1 MAVTPIAPA
10 TQELT
15 EITLDLGTAQRPSET
30 QSHVSD
36 RVVRNSAR
44 PSATPTA
51 TVPAQ
56 QKMPRL
62 FLSLLYTYF
71 FLMGANYT
79 VVLPT
84 VSTYTHSLGGGY
96 WTAGLI
102 VAVFMGPSIIITPL
116 MPRLLR
122 SRYMPLFSFA
132 VVCQFVGNVCY
143 GLGQLADS
151 VNLLIAGRFLAGLVA
166 MGPMLYLFID
176 ATSQCSHRQF
186 RTATIARR
194 NNCAFLGMGMG
205 PVLAAGLSKVDLQIG
220 SLHVDNL
227 TSPGWF
233 FAVLYVILLGMTVL
247 VAEPKRHFA
256 HESDSE
262 QEQPSGSGAER
273 QRRPVMRNIAWC
285 CLTVTA
291 SSGAISMWETSAA
304 IVTQTTFGW
313 PVVWSSLFIGALF
326 LSSTIGG
333 ELVRHFRHGRTELN
347 IVAIALI
354 LIFGSSLFLYWYLPK
369 RPDLPQLI
377 GGGEVPYIIGGI
389 LLLNAAN
396 VCRTFATTIAQRTGS
411 SVGAQIRKRTTVAIS
426 IAQAI
431 GRTSGALI
439 GLGMMEVNGGMNI
452 VAAIIGSASLMMLL
466 ALVPDQPRQSLM
478 EA

>member
-205 PVLAAGLSKVDLQIG
+205 PCRRIIESGPADWIPACRQPHVSWMVLC
-220 SLHVDNL
+220 
-227 TSPGWF
+227 
-233 FAVLYVILLGMTVL
+233 
-247 VAEPKRHFA
+247 
-256 HESDSE
+256 
-262 QEQPSGSGAER
+262 
-273 QRRPVMRNIAWC
+273 RPVRDPPRDDC
-285 CLTVTA
+285 TC
-291 SSGAISMWETSAA
+291 G
-304 IVTQTTFGW
+304 
-313 PVVWSSLFIGALF
+313 
-326 LSSTIGG
+326 
-333 ELVRHFRHGRTELN
+333 
-347 IVAIALI
+347 
-354 LIFGSSLFLYWYLPK
+354 
-369 RPDLPQLI
+369 
-377 GGGEVPYIIGGI
+377 
-389 LLLNAAN
+389 
-396 VCRTFATTIAQRTGS
+396 
-411 SVGAQIRKRTTVAIS
+411 GAQAPFCARV
-426 IAQAI
+426 
-431 GRTSGALI
+431 
-439 GLGMMEVNGGMNI
+439 GLGAR
-452 VAAIIGSASLMMLL
+452 AAVWVWCRAAEATRHAKHCLVLPHGHGLL
-466 ALVPDQPRQSLM
+466 WRHLDVGDVRCHRDTNHLWLARRL
-478 EA
+478 E